1 MINENWVKQ
10 YCCEDISLIENYDK
24 AIADETQTWQCHHK
38 AEILPCGRF
47 TKNDL
52 IKHNLYWNRPANEL
66 IFLTPKEHLGLHRNG
81 IKLSDE
87 HKKSIS
93 KSRIGI
99 KPWHKG
105 MKLSDDSNSKY
116 KESLRK
122 MSESLKGKNTWSKG
136 RIPWNKGKKNVYSE
150 ETKQK
155 MRKPKSEEHK
165 RKLSEAKK
173 RYYEKR
179 RQLKINSDN
188 GTQL

>member
-24 AIADETQTWQCHHK
+24 AIADKLQTWHCHHK

-47 TKNDL
+47 KQSDL
-52 IKHNLYWNRPANEL
+52 KKFNLYYDRPSNEL
-66 IFLTPKEHLGLHRNG
+66 IFLTGLEHRRLHQYG
-81 IKLSDE
+81 IELSDE

-136 RIPWNKGKKNVYSE
+136 RIPWNKDKKNIYSE
-150 ETKQK
+150 ETKRK
-155 MRKPKSEEHK
+155 MSEA
-165 RKLSEAKK
+165 RKL
-173 RYYEKR
+173 YYEKQ
-179 RQLKINSDN
+179 RQLNTNSDN
-188 GTQL
+188 GMQL